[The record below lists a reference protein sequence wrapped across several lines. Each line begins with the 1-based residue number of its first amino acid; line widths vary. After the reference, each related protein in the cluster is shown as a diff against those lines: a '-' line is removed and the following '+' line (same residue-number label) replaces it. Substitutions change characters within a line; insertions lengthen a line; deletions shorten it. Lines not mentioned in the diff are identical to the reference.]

1 MPSGTILSLLARR
14 AMHINQPLR
23 CCIQGIVFVTL
34 GAVARKDEA
43 TGEMQTMCNHNI
55 GTRVVDID
63 DRGEPP
69 SKEAATLKKDVTL
82 IIMREAF
89 AAWHWLAMVGHGRP
103 WL

>member
-1 MPSGTILSLLARR
+1 
-14 AMHINQPLR
+14 MHINQPLR
-23 CCIQGIVFVTL
+23 CCIQGIVFATL
-34 GAVARKDEA
+34 GGVARKDEA
-43 TGEMQTMCNHNI
+43 TGEMKTTVNSNI
-55 GTRVVDID
+55 GTREVDID

-69 SKEAATLKKDVTL
+69 SKEAATLKNDVTL